1 MINKLEAELEKE
13 ATFQW
18 CSPSEQETIKLGE
31 VLGEVLEEG
40 SIVALIGDLGTGK
53 TTIAK
58 GIVRGLG
65 GREDDEVTSPS
76 FVLVNQYQGRLP
88 IFHMDLYRLMNPREL
103 SELGWEEFA
112 FSSAVTLIE
121 WAEKIKPF
129 LPPEYVEINFQWL
142 DQETREINF
151 VGHGEQG
158 RRIISLLKKK
168 WKEEK

>member
-1 MINKLEAELEKE
+1 MEIELEKE
-13 ATFQW
+13 ATLQW

-31 VLGEVLEEG
+31 VLGEILEEG

-53 TTIAK
+53 TTLAK

-65 GREDDEVTSPS
+65 GSEDDEVTSPS

-88 IFHMDLYRLMNPREL
+88 IFHMDLYRLMNLREL
-103 SELGWEEFA
+103 TELGWEEFA
-112 FSSAVTLIE
+112 FATGITLIE

-129 LPPEYVEINFQWL
+129 LPPEYVEINLQWL
-142 DQETREINF
+142 NQETREITF

-158 RRIISLLKKK
+158 RRIINLLKKK
-168 WKEEK
+168 WKGEK